1 MNRLINYFKD
11 TRSEMNHVSWPTRE
25 QTINFTVIVLGFS
38 VLVGLLLGVFDFA
51 FSSILKSFILK

>member
-1 MNRLINYFKD
+1 MNRLLNYFKD

-38 VLVGLLLGVFDFA
+38 VLIGLLLGVFDFA
-51 FSSILKSFILK
+51 FSDLLKIFILK

>member
-25 QTINFTVIVLGFS
+25 QTINFTVVVMAFAVATGA
-38 VLVGLLLGVFDFA
+38 LLGVFDFV
-51 FSSILKSFILK
+51 FSLILKSFILN

>member
-25 QTINFTVIVLGFS
+25 QTINFTVVVMAFA
-38 VLVGLLLGVFDFA
+38 VVVGALLGVFDFA
-51 FSSILKSFILK
+51 FSFILKSFILN

>member
-25 QTINFTVIVLGFS
+25 QTINFTVVVMVFAIFIGV
-38 VLVGLLLGVFDFA
+38 LLGVFDFA
-51 FSSILKSFILK
+51 FSFILKSFILN

>member
-25 QTINFTVIVLGFS
+25 QTINFTLIVIVFS
-38 VLVGLLLGVFDFA
+38 VFIGLLLGVFDFS
-51 FSSILKSFILK
+51 FSTILKSFILK